1 MSNTSGDVND
11 ALDAALELTF
21 PASDPIAVFIRDYD
35 AWDGAV
41 THVER
46 TARTSIARDE
56 GVGQSSHCDFG
67 RDSCGAFASRRRPS
81 RIWPNI
87 RARQGHGDTRHD
99 THRDVEG

>member
-35 AWDGAV
+35 AWDGTV

-56 GVGQSSHCDFG
+56 GG
-67 RDSCGAFASRRRPS
+67 RPVVPLRF
-81 RIWPNI
+81 
-87 RARQGHGDTRHD
+87 RARFVRCVRIAQEALANMAKYPRATRP
-99 THRDVEG
+99 R